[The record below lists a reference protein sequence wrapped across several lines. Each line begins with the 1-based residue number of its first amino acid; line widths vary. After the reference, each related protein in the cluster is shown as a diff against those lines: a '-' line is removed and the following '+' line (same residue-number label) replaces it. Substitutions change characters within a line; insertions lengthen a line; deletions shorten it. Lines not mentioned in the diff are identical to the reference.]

1 MPPLKEKMRNLQEI
15 PSTYA
20 GNYVAVVDENI
31 AAVGKTQLEV
41 YKKAKQLY
49 PKKMVTLIY
58 VPTKKETI
66 TFL

>member
-1 MPPLKEKMRNLQEI
+1 MKNLQEI

-20 GNYVAVVDENI
+20 GNYVAVVEEQI

-41 YKKAKQLY
+41 YRKAKQIH
-49 PKKMVTLIY
+49 PQKMVTLVY